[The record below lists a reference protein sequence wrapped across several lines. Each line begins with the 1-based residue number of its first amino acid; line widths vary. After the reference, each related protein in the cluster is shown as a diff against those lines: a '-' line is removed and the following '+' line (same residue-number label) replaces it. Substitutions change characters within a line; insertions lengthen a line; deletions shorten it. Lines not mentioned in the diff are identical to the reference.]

1 MKQRWVYKGFQ
12 VTVLVTQTP
21 SDRFDAQIAIVA
33 IEGARMRWQRFL
45 DLSDLESE
53 SEAEAGRLAMAAAKE
68 WIDDH
73 AQHERS
79 DSSSFARH
87 SSAAPFGHESL
98 VG

>member
-53 SEAEAGRLAMAAAKE
+53 AEAGRLAMAAAKE

-79 DSSSFARH
+79 DSSSFVRH

>member
-1 MKQRWVYKGFQ
+1 MKQRSVYKGFQ

-45 DLSDLESE
+45 DLSDLD
-53 SEAEAGRLAMAAAKE
+53 SEAEAGRLAMAAAKD

-87 SSAAPFGHESL
+87 SSAAPSGHESL

>member
-53 SEAEAGRLAMAAAKE
+53 AEAGRLAMAAAKD

-79 DSSSFARH
+79 DSSRFARH